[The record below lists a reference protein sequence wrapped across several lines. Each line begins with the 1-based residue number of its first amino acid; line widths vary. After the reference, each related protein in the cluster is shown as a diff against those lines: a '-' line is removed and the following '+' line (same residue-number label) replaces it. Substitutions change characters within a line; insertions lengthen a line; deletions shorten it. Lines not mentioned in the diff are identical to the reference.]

1 MIPSTFPSGPSSSI
15 EKISWSFE
23 EPTSA
28 YDRAVIIAY
37 GSDGLAPKW
46 KPEIER
52 HAKEL
57 ASVGILA
64 LIPDYFDK
72 DPPTPHD
79 SSASVF
85 SQILFRHQEW
95 AQVLRDAVDAAKKLS
110 NINASKVGL
119 IGFSLGGFLGLRI
132 RDSVNVMAEYFS
144 PYQFPPNVDL
154 GPLTPLKGLGANA
167 NPTLKILIH
176 HGKADSFVP
185 INLNASRIKADL
197 VAEGAT
203 VTVNYHPG
211 ANHGF
216 HGDDPEN
223 RAARKTSLDETVRF
237 FIDHL

>member
-1 MIPSTFPSGPSSSI
+1 MIPTTFSSGPSNAI
-15 EKISWSFE
+15 EKISWTFE
-23 EPTSA
+23 EPASA

-46 KPEIER
+46 RPEIER

-57 ASVGILA
+57 ASAGILA

-79 SSASVF
+79 SSESVF

-95 AQVLRDAVDAAKKLS
+95 AKVLRDAVESAKTLPNIDAT
-110 NINASKVGL
+110 KVGL

-132 RDSVNVMAEYFS
+132 RDSIDVMTEYFS

-167 NPTLKILIH
+167 NPKLKILIH
-176 HGKADSFVP
+176 HGKADRLVP
-185 INLNASRIKADL
+185 INLNATPIKADL
-197 VAEGAT
+197 LAEGAMI
-203 VTVNYHPG
+203 TVNHHPG

-216 HGDDPEN
+216 QGDDPEN
-223 RAARKTSLDETVRF
+223 KAARKTSLEETVQF
-237 FIDHL
+237 FKDNL